1 VPHSFPLG
9 GYGYG
14 YAGGAAYGL
23 DASATAAD
31 DVAAGYL
38 EVQGEPVT
46 AQVYVD
52 GLYVG
57 TIDDV
62 RRAGRAVDPGAHHV
76 EVRAEGYDSLSVDVR
91 IDPGETTVYRAA
103 LKPAASRTAGP
114 PPPPATPK
122 TFYVIPGCYAGTVKP
137 EARQVPSGCD
147 LSKLRTI
154 PPVVTRVASR

>member
-1 VPHSFPLG
+1 MFTARPGTYVPHSFPLG

-103 LKPAASRTAGP
+103 LKPVASRTAGP
-114 PPPPATPK
+114 PPPEVLESMVRGYLDELRRKAFPA
-122 TFYVIPGCYAGTVKP
+122 A
-137 EARQVPSGCD
+137 A
-147 LSKLRTI
+147 
-154 PPVVTRVASR
+154 A